1 MNTNRYALFDAITG
15 HRISEIVVLTDEQ
28 YNSVKRAIQ
37 WKYDGECYIWQYDD
51 KRYEITSQDIM
62 STLEEH
68 SLLLEKNRIEIEEAS
83 RKRKRALYEKLKR
96 ELGE

>member
-15 HRISEIVVLTDEQ
+15 NRISEIVVLTDEQ

-37 WKYDGECYIWQYDD
+37 WKYDGVCCFWQCDD
-51 KRYEITSQDIM
+51 KRYEIKSQDIR
-62 STLEEH
+62 STLEEN

-83 RKRKRALYEKLKR
+83 RKRKRALYEKLNR